1 MFKLNIVYITRL
13 LKSIQSVKKRN
24 TNKYNKVIQ
33 IKKQDIATTQQQLMK
48 ITPIY
53 ENHVRWIYQ
62 DSTVIISVL
71 AHLVKTKNSE
81 LLQIIESQIHNI
93 KQNCVA
99 FESIIES
106 MLIRANVNLNLAENQ
121 FIVTLLEKL
130 APFTLE
136 NIFDKK
142 KEYCSFLDY
151 ILASAFEN
159 KNKELLSLVIKNH
172 SEKINMDM
180 ALDMAVQY
188 NFSSA
193 IAMLPQDKITKAA
206 MTKAIADS
214 KRLNY
219 AAVAKALG
227 CTINVKKKSETLH
240 TQYKITS
247 KQHAKIVKWV
257 DKEVLD
263 DALFS
268 YNNYDALISDCF
280 KVMHSCNKHEI
291 NNFIDECIAYLT
303 SKNNNDERNAYTKY
317 AIICLIKISHAFI
330 LTTSTAERIVEVVS
344 PILEQ
349 NEYWYPLVSLYI
361 NKHDIDSLCKAVEAT
376 VKMSKTEE
384 ETNRNKL
391 LEILKCKVLTQPQ
404 NWHEYLDKFPD
415 TIKKLST
422 TIYRTLTTSVLCEK
436 IASLLSQNNK
446 EDAYKYIKD
455 LPEKSLVQDLLQL
468 EYNLK
473 FDSSFDYTIP
483 NTVTTIKTII
493 DRIDDKKTH
502 PMSKPTIYLILYR
515 ILNHYYEY
523 YSSLNNCEQYN
534 NTLKIIKI
542 LKSYTKSEQKVC
554 LSKYTDNML
563 SLIDDG
569 VKKSII
575 ISTKDKITYENNLSQ
590 EEMALKQKANKDCT
604 ISSQDLLDNENI
616 HNIDIEKHSDNL
628 FAHTLDNKHDLIE
641 FYKESAS
648 INKEHKTLFTQ
659 HSKHQHI
666 HWHIKNQT
674 YCAFD
679 DDIKQVVWHNKIYYC
694 TIDKDLKLDTKYNDF
709 LKALDKGFALSEIG
723 KSGIKY
729 LKTSKMFEL
738 KVAGKDYR
746 LVADEIHENIKNNS
760 FIIFNKELNH
770 KEVSKMIQNNNTA
783 NSSICLSHMV
793 CNDCNDGVDNNS
805 LMLKD
810 FNKCCIGEILDTLE

>member
-1 MFKLNIVYITRL
+1 M
-13 LKSIQSVKKRN
+13 KKRS
-24 TNKYNKVIQ
+24 TKKYNKVIPV
-33 IKKQDIATTQQQLMK
+33 KKQDIDIETTQQQLMK
-48 ITPIY
+48 TTSLY
-53 ENHVRWIYQ
+53 ENYMQFMYQ
-62 DSTVIISVL
+62 DSTIIISVL
-71 AHLVKTKNSE
+71 AHVVKTKNSE

-93 KQNCVA
+93 KQNYVV
-99 FESIIES
+99 FESIIKS
-106 MLIRANVNLNLAENQ
+106 MLIHANVNLNLAENQ

-136 NIFDKK
+136 NIFDKEK
-142 KEYCSFLDY
+142 HRYLEY

-172 SEKINMDM
+172 SEKIDMDM

-188 NFSSA
+188 NFSSS
-193 IAMLPQDKITKAA
+193 IAMLPQDKITKTA
-206 MTKAIADS
+206 MTKARADS
-214 KRLNY
+214 QRLNY

-227 CTINVKKKSETLH
+227 CTIHVKKKSGPLN

-247 KQHAKIVKWV
+247 KQHATLVKFV
-257 DKEVLD
+257 TKKKVLYD
-263 DALFS
+263 GLFS
-268 YNNYDALISDCF
+268 YNNYDALMSDFF

-291 NNFIDECIAYLT
+291 NNFIDECIAYIT
-303 SKNNNDERNAYTKY
+303 PKNNNDEWNTYTRY

-330 LTTSTAERIVEVVS
+330 LTTSTAERIIEVVS

-349 NEYWYPLVSLYI
+349 NKYWYFLASLYL
-361 NKHDIDSLCKAVEAT
+361 NKHSIDSLHKAVEAT

-391 LEILKCKVLTQPQ
+391 LDILKCKVLTQPQ

-436 IASLLSQNNK
+436 IANLLSQNNK
-446 EDAYKYIKD
+446 EDACKYIKD

-473 FDSSFDYTIP
+473 FDSSFDYTTP
-483 NTVTTIKTII
+483 NTVTTIKTITC
-493 DRIDDKKTH
+493 RIHDKKTH
-502 PMSKPTIYLILYR
+502 PMSKPTIYSILYR

-534 NTLKIIKI
+534 DILNTIKCKKLYTSYGKKFYLLK
-542 LKSYTKSEQKVC
+542 YV
-554 LSKYTDNML
+554 DNIL
-563 SLIDDG
+563 SLIDDR
-569 VKKSII
+569 VKESII
-575 ISTKDKITYENNLSQ
+575 MSTEDKVTYENNLSQ
-590 EEMALKQKANKDCT
+590 EEMQLKQKATKDCT

-616 HNIDIEKHSDNL
+616 HNIYTENHSDNL
-628 FAHTLDNKHDLIE
+628 FAHTNLDNEHDLFEID
-641 FYKESAS
+641 KASAS
-648 INKEHKTLFTQ
+648 INKENNTLFTQ

-666 HWHIKNQT
+666 HCHIKNQT

-679 DDIKQVVWHNKIYYC
+679 DDIKQVVWRNKTYYC
-694 TIDKDLKLDTKYNDF
+694 AIDNDLKLDTKYNDF
-709 LKALDKGFALSEIG
+709 LNALDKGFALSKTG

-729 LKTSKMFEL
+729 LKTSKIFEL
-738 KVAGKDYR
+738 KVIGKDYR
-746 LVADEIHENIKNNS
+746 LVADIIHENIKNNS

-783 NSSICLSHMV
+783 NSNICLSHMV
-793 CNDCNDGVDNNS
+793 CNDCNDGVDNNNS

>member
-1 MFKLNIVYITRL
+1 M
-13 LKSIQSVKKRN
+13 KKRS
-24 TNKYNKVIQ
+24 TNKYNKVIP
-33 IKKQDIATTQQQLMK
+33 IKKKGIETTQQQLVK
-48 ITPIY
+48 TTPLY
-53 ENHVRWIYQ
+53 ENHVQFMYQ
-62 DSTVIISVL
+62 DSKVIISVL
-71 AHLVKTKNSE
+71 AHVVKTKNSE

-99 FESIIES
+99 FESIVES
-106 MLIRANVNLNLAENQ
+106 MLMRANVNLNLAENQ

-130 APFTLE
+130 APLTLE

-142 KEYCSFLDY
+142 NECYGSLDY

-172 SEKINMDM
+172 GEKINMDM

-193 IAMLPQDKITKAA
+193 IAMLAQDKITKTA

-227 CTINVKKKSETLH
+227 YTINVKKKSETSH

-303 SKNNNDERNAYTKY
+303 SKNNNDERNTYTKY

-349 NEYWYPLVSLYI
+349 NEYWYPLASLYI
-361 NKHDIDSLCKAVEAT
+361 NKHDIDSLRKAVEAT

-446 EDAYKYIKD
+446 EDACKYIKD

-483 NTVTTIKTII
+483 NAVTTIETII

-534 NTLKIIKI
+534 NILKIIKI
-542 LKSYTKSEQKVC
+542 LKSYTASEQKLC
-554 LSKYTDNML
+554 LSKYEDNIL
-563 SLIDDG
+563 SLMDDR
-569 VKKSII
+569 VKKNII
-575 ISTKDKITYENNLSQ
+575 MSTLQEDKITYENNLSK
-590 EEMALKQKANKDCT
+590 EEILLKQKATKDCT

-616 HNIDIEKHSDNL
+616 NNIDTEKHSDDL
-628 FAHTLDNKHDLIE
+628 FAHTNLDNKHDLFEI
-641 FYKESAS
+641 YKEFAS
-648 INKEHKTLFTQ
+648 INKENKTLFTQ
-659 HSKHQHI
+659 HRKHQHI
-666 HWHIKNQT
+666 HCHIKNKT

-709 LKALDKGFALSEIG
+709 LKALDKGFALSETG

-738 KVAGKDYR
+738 KVVGKDYR
-746 LVADEIHENIKNNS
+746 LVADKIHENIKNNS

-783 NSSICLSHMV
+783 NSNICLSHMV
-793 CNDCNDGVDNNS
+793 CKDCNDGVDNNS

-810 FNKCCIGEILDTLE
+810 FNECCIGEILDTLE